1 MRKSMTVF
9 IAFAVLAAGGAAW
22 ADTNTLTVQASV
34 LGTCRFSS
42 PDSTLSFGALDP
54 SVGTDVSGSIPTT
67 YWCTKGVTPTF
78 SANMG
83 GNSGG
88 GPTRRMVDIGSG
100 DLIPYSLSLSGDSTA
115 SAGPGSLRTLTI
127 TGNVVGAD
135 YISKSAGGY
144 SDTVLISLTP

>member
-34 LGTCRFSS
+34 LGTCRFSN

-54 SVGTDVSGSIPTT
+54 SVGADVSGSIPTT

-88 GPTRRMVDIGSG
+88 GPTRQMVDIGSG
-100 DLIPYSLSLSGDSTA
+100 DLIPYSLTFAGSGTP
-115 SAGPGSLRTLTI
+115 AGPGSPLTLTI
-127 TGNVVGAD
+127 TGNVLGTD
-135 YISKSAGGY
+135 YITKSAGGY
-144 SDTVLISLTP
+144 TDTVLISLTP